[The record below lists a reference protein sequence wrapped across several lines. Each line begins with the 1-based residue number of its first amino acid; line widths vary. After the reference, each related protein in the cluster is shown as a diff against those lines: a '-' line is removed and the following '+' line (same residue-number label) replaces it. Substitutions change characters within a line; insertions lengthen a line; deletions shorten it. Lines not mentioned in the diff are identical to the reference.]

1 MKRVAMMREDYPVFL
16 RGHPITYS
24 SSAQPELTA
33 PTPMDTVTLGI
44 PDEHAI
50 YDIGGRTIAMAT
62 NIAESHT
69 SPQTAGIYGQLDAIP
84 HGLRQGPVDGR
95 DTNRGFLHNDP
106 NTERRFPSLESYRET
121 VSHQHQEGQSGT
133 QCSSK
138 RKDPADDLRDYR
150 RKNTLK
156 TLEPFQYPATTW
168 DRDRTNGHPRSIA
181 RNPGSPIDDE
191 IPAPIVDK
199 EPTEEGII
207 AYLEDNPSKQPNEIT
222 NDLTARLELDP
233 LSRRRIYNIVDL
245 HLRTHTTRSEDELI
259 FNYYAENSHSPI
271 RDIVNVLH
279 SKLPRLTKRQIYTI
293 VKYLD
298 HIQRYRNQS
307 KNPRLPGRNEM
318 KKAIEPFRITRSR
331 NKSVTEEQIATVIQF
346 CKEHREMNEAAII
359 SLLARRLDVTRTTI
373 QEIVRHFRRYKGN
386 WEYYV
391 PPSVEEIAESV
402 EDGSG

>member
-1 MKRVAMMREDYPVFL
+1 MDGTPIEAFCIMIPTPKGVFL
-16 RGHPITYS
+16 HWRVTVRLYRIKIKKAKAEPSVVQSAKIRQTICEIT
-24 SSAQPELTA
+24 
-33 PTPMDTVTLGI
+33 G
-44 PDEHAI
+44 
-50 YDIGGRTIAMAT
+50 
-62 NIAESHT
+62 
-69 SPQTAGIYGQLDAIP
+69 
-84 HGLRQGPVDGR
+84 
-95 DTNRGFLHNDP
+95 
-106 NTERRFPSLESYRET
+106 ERIH
-121 VSHQHQEGQSGT
+121 V
-133 QCSSK
+133 
-138 RKDPADDLRDYR
+138 
-150 RKNTLK
+150 LK

-199 EPTEEGII
+199 EPTEEEII

-233 LSRRRIYNIVDL
+233 LSRHRIYNIVDL